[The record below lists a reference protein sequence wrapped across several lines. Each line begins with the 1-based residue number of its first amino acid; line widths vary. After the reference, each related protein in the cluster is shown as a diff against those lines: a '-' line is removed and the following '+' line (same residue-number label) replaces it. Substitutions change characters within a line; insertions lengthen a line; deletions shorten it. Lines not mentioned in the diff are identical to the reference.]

1 MLDMKH
7 AWALSVLVHSG
18 TRLTYECPDARAGS
32 TAWVLCGNQVATKYM
47 GMRIGRKYPLT
58 LGGVDTRLLKYEV
71 LARVDRSK
79 QLVTQ

>member
-1 MLDMKH
+1 MLGLCRC
-7 AWALSVLVHSG
+7 WLTLVQDTH
-18 TRLTYECPDARAGS
+18 TNCPNARAGS

-58 LGGVDTRLLKYEV
+58 LGGVDTCLLKYEV
-71 LARVDRSK
+71 LARVARSK